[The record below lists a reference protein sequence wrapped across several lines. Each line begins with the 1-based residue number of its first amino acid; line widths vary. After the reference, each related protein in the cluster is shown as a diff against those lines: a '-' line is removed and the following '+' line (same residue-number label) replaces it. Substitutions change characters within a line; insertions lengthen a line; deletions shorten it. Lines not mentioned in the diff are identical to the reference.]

1 MSKAQ
6 PKTGGLD
13 STTASDARQ
22 TDVDGTEDD
31 TLEGPSDDELFEL
44 LANQRRRFV
53 LHRLE
58 QEPAEP
64 VSLSTLSEHVAG
76 WEHGVTP
83 SELDYRER
91 KSVRNSL
98 HQFHLP
104 KLDDAGIV
112 AYDDR
117 GGEVSL
123 RNDAVVD
130 AYHAISREDDAA
142 PWVAYAIG
150 AVAGAVATAGLVAVG
165 VLPDS
170 GVATL
175 VITVLAAVLAA
186 VAHFGVDRLGDGGDD
201 PEVPPP
207 ECDD

>member
-6 PKTGGLD
+6 PKTGGVD

-22 TDVDGTEDD
+22 TDVDGTEDE
-31 TLEGPSDDELFEL
+31 TPEGPSDDELFEL

-53 LHRLE
+53 LHHLA
-58 QEPAEP
+58 QQPGEP

-76 WEHGVTP
+76 WEHGVAPT
-83 SELDYRER
+83 ELDYRER

-123 RNDAVVD
+123 RDDAVVD

-142 PWVAYAIG
+142 PWAAYAIG
-150 AVAGAVATAGLVAVG
+150 GVAGAVATAGLVAVG
-165 VLPDS
+165 LLPDT

-175 VITVLAAVLAA
+175 AITVLAAALAA
-186 VAHFGVDRLGDGGDD
+186 VAHFSVDRFGDGDAD
-201 PEVPPP
+201 LEVPPP
-207 ECDD
+207 ECER